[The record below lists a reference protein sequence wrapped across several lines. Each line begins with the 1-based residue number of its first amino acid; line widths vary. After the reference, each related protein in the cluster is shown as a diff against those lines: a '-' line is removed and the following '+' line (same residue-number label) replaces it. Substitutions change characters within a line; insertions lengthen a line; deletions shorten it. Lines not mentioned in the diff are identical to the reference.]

1 MRTCVLFSV
10 STQPFGQFG
19 VVSAFHL
26 LTQWFSLL
34 WPHLS
39 LSSATWILLL
49 LCLNHGIGFMLV
61 RCKIARFVDDDLIFS
76 NVD

>member
-1 MRTCVLFSV
+1 
-10 STQPFGQFG
+10 
-19 VVSAFHL
+19 
-26 LTQWFSLL
+26 L

-49 LCLNHGIGFMLV
+49 LCLNHRIGFMLV
-61 RCKIARFVDDDLIFS
+61 RCKIARFVGDDLIFS

>member
-10 STQPFGQFG
+10 SMQPFGQYG
-19 VVSAFHL
+19 VVSASDL

-34 WPHLS
+34 WPYLS
-39 LSSATWILLL
+39 LSSATWIFLF

-61 RCKIARFVDDDLIFS
+61 RCKNAGFVDDDLIFS

>member
-19 VVSAFHL
+19 VVSIFHL

-39 LSSATWILLL
+39 LSSATWIFLF
-49 LCLNHGIGFMLV
+49 LCLNHGIGFILN
-61 RCKIARFVDDDLIFS
+61 RCTAARFVNDVLIFS